1 MTDTDIEK
9 LIPHRDRMKL
19 LDRVISGDENSAVCE
34 SVVRVQWPMVKNQAV
49 SPLVLIELAAQT
61 SAVYIRQK
69 ELGKGKDPAE
79 GKGWLVGIKSA
90 VFFTDKIPL
99 HTRITTSAEIR
110 SSLDNYTEIHSISK
124 IGTEPAAE
132 IILQVMRAV

>member
-1 MTDTDIEK
+1 MTDIEK

-19 LDRVISGDENSAVCE
+19 LDRFISGDENSAVCE
-34 SVVRVQWPMVKNQAV
+34 SVVNEQWPMLEDQAV

-61 SAVYIRQK
+61 SAVYISQK
-69 ELGKGKDPAE
+69 EMEKGKDPAE

-99 HTRITTSAEIR
+99 HTRITTIAGIR

-124 IGTEPAAE
+124 IGTEPAGE
-132 IILQVMRAV
+132 IVLQVMREV